1 VFRYDRNNDG
11 SVSYDELTNFCTE
24 HHFGEM
30 AIQRLHRKKHYS
42 EGNKRR
48 MNCSEFGITLTDVLG
63 YIGLSAPAELIS
75 EWFSVIDVKKE
86 GWISYEVYFMFLRY
100 YFGSSSISAQTQKTA
115 SKPSLSD
122 N

>member
-1 VFRYDRNNDG
+1 
-11 SVSYDELTNFCTE
+11 
-24 HHFGEM
+24 
-30 AIQRLHRKKHYS
+30 
-42 EGNKRR
+42 